1 MTTLDHM
8 DPNVNRE
15 DEGGAPWKPWGQPRT
30 DEEGSGPDWARRA
43 DGSVI
48 EPVPHAG
55 LPADPDDE
63 LDPDEGPPSFP
74 PPDADPSE
82 SWASPPRERIPADE
96 FATVDGAA
104 QVLLVRSGHR
114 MRHAPGLGSF
124 VFDGRYWVPDP
135 GEALSRAL
143 AMDAAREYSKRW
155 EAHTERGNGKNQEGL
170 DPSFRFC
177 LSLLSDRGAR
187 AILATAQ
194 IQEPILCSAD
204 EFDDGAM
211 AGEDA
216 AYLFNV
222 QNGTIDLR
230 TNTIK
235 PHDPE
240 DMITRIAPVTFD
252 RDARCPE
259 FDRFLSEAQPD
270 PEVRSFLARCAGLML
285 LGKTPEQFW
294 ILLLGPRTANGKTT
308 WIEAVKHL
316 MGDYGRVVSTKV
328 LLQGDAHATIF
339 HRFKGARLAY
349 IDEPETRTPL
359 NEAKVKAL
367 TGGSTLVAN
376 QMHKDEV
383 SWTPTHTL
391 VVTCNEL
398 PAFQGGH
405 LSPAMRRRT
414 KVVEW
419 LQSFEDR
426 MDVRLPEKLRGEAAG
441 ILNWCLAGF
450 LDYQERAARGPNAMA
465 APACVELAGRTL
477 ASEEDS
483 LAQFVEDRCVLG
495 PDEKVAQ
502 SDLFK
507 QYLTYCKENGFTG
520 AKNET
525 KNNVTR
531 RLKAMNM
538 GVTNPENLRVK
549 KKRGYKGIDLVP
561 LDADDYQSKHDR
573 YGT

>member
-1 MTTLDHM
+1 MSTLDHIG
-8 DPNVNRE
+8 PRVNHE
-15 DEGGAPWKPWGQPRT
+15 DAGGPSWEPWGERKAA
-30 DEEGSGPDWARRA
+30 GPDWARRA
-43 DGSVI
+43 DGTVI
-48 EPVPHAG
+48 EPVPRAG
-55 LPADPDDE
+55 LHGGPGDE
-63 LDPDEGPPSFP
+63 LDADDDPISFP
-74 PPDADPSE
+74 PPDADPCDAWS
-82 SWASPPRERIPADE
+82 SPPRERIPADD

-104 QVLLVRSGHR
+104 QVLLARSGHR

-187 AILATAQ
+187 AILSTAQ

-204 EFDDGAM
+204 EFDDGAL

-216 AYLFNV
+216 PYLFNV

-270 PEVRSFLARCAGLML
+270 PEVRAFLARCAGLML

-383 SWTPTHTL
+383 SWAPTHTL

-426 MDVRLPEKLRGEAAG
+426 MDVRLPEKLRAESSG

-450 LDYQERAARGPNAMA
+450 LDYQERAARGPNAMS

-483 LAQFVEDRCVLG
+483 LAQFIEDRCELDPTSSVAK
-495 PDEKVAQ
+495 PDLLKH
-502 SDLFK
+502 
-507 QYLTYCKENGFTG
+507 YRTYCKENGFTG
-520 AKNET
+520 SLNESG
-525 KNNVTR
+525 NAVTR
-531 RLKAMNM
+531 RLKAMKL
-538 GVTNPENLRVK
+538 GVSDPANKRVNGQ
-549 KKRGYKGIDLVP
+549 RAYVGIRIVP
-561 LDADDYQSKHDR
+561 LDADDYRAKHER